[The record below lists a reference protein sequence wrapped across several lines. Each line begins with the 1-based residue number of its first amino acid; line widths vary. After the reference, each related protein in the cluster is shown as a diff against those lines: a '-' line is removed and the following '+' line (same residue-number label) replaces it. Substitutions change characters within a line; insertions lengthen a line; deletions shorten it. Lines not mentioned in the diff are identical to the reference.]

1 MSKWFSLPRLETRTK
16 ESNICASTEYRGD
29 KPRCVMKVIVVG
41 PFIRAQSAGHNS
53 SEDRSE
59 CEHTC

>member
-1 MSKWFSLPRLETRTK
+1 M
-16 ESNICASTEYRGD
+16 CEYRGD
-29 KPRCVMKVIVVG
+29 KLRCAMKVIVVG
-41 PFIRAQSAGHNS
+41 PFVRAQSAGHNS